1 MSSNDMMKGLVRTVY
16 TIGEPL
22 ANPTAVLL
30 LGMCM
35 MTSKNGKKHASGE
48 RPCLAGG
55 YHRPAKMLEFKDRG

>member
-1 MSSNDMMKGLVRTVY
+1 MSSNDMMKGLVRPVY

-30 LGMCM
+30 GMCM
-35 MTSKNGKKHASGE
+35 MASKNGEKHASGE

-55 YHRPAKMLEFKDRG
+55 YDWPAKMFEYKDRG